1 MSIYDAITTTR
12 TLNHRITNN
21 IQIML
26 NAVGAAICRPPAPRQ
41 LFHQLYNRK
50 LNVNA
55 MNELHTR
62 KQIRLKEY
70 DYSNNGCYFVT
81 ICTKSRTHFLWET
94 TAAGNIHP
102 MDCDFHASLSD
113 YGAIVEKA
121 INVIPIHYPYVT
133 IDKYVIMP
141 DHIHLLLTFS
151 QCDDNGNI
159 IDMHN
164 FSLSTIIGQLK
175 RTVSM
180 KTGISLW

>member
-1 MSIYDAITTTR
+1 
-12 TLNHRITNN
+12 
-21 IQIML
+21 
-26 NAVGAAICRPPAPRQ
+26 
-41 LFHQLYNRK
+41 
-50 LNVNA
+50 
-55 MNELHTR
+55 
-62 KQIRLKEY
+62 
-70 DYSNNGCYFVT
+70 
-81 ICTKSRTHFLWET
+81 
-94 TAAGNIHP
+94 